1 MKQAIVY
8 EKIARN
14 IDMDDEEDKVHL
26 EVIKNYINDFSRNKE
41 IQSKIKE
48 TISLITEDE
57 TAKHI
62 LLQKI
67 DNYNIRQA
75 INEYKVKDAT
85 ITIEDKEI
93 NRNLHYY
100 KKQLEFAL
108 LREQNPGKF
117 I

>member
-48 TISLITEDE
+48 TI
-57 TAKHI
+57 
-62 LLQKI
+62 
-67 DNYNIRQA
+67 
-75 INEYKVKDAT
+75 
-85 ITIEDKEI
+85 
-93 NRNLHYY
+93 
-100 KKQLEFAL
+100 
-108 LREQNPGKF
+108 
-117 I
+117 